1 MLHIYICYIY
11 SWKVET
17 INQLTFCP
25 LCLGQ
30 SSWAAPKYQ
39 TCAGCLSP
47 TLDLSARRP
56 FEPAFSCA
64 QHILGDCG
72 TPKGRTFV
80 SFIHISSLSP
90 ALKCLAILTLARSW
104 SSLVRFSEF
113 SQDLPSLWS
122 IIEPLPSR
130 VDPKWMSEWQMH
142 HRGLN
147 WYLKQHEP
155 QPSAIFEISGQF
167 IRVISI
173 TSNLFH
179 CRVADFQNLLK
190 EWKQRRHFLRQ
201 FVPSPL
207 TVSNRPTVAM
217 RRTKK
222 TVRC

>member
-1 MLHIYICYIY
+1 MLYIYIIY

-104 SSLVRFSEF
+104 SSLVKQFETCWNCV
-113 SQDLPSLWS
+113 SLS
-122 IIEPLPSR
+122 LAKICRAFGLSLNPLPSR
-130 VDPKWMSEWQMH
+130 VDPKWVSEWQMH

-155 QPSAIFEISGQF
+155 QAICNLWDFRIFQASSFGSFPSHQTCSIAGLLISKTSSKSGSNGG
-167 IRVISI
+167 ISWG
-173 TSNLFH
+173 
-179 CRVADFQNLLK
+179 NLL
-190 EWKQRRHFLRQ
+190 LR
-201 FVPSPL
+201 L
-207 TVSNRPTVAM
+207 
-217 RRTKK
+217 
-222 TVRC
+222 

>member
-1 MLHIYICYIY
+1 MLYIYIIY

-90 ALKCLAILTLARSW
+90 ALKCLSILTLARSW
-104 SSLVRFSEF
+104 SSLVKQFETCWNCVSLSLAKICRAFGLSLNLCHPELI
-113 SQDLPSLWS
+113 QNGCPSGKCT
-122 IIEPLPSR
+122 IEAWIDTSNSMNH
-130 VDPKWMSEWQMH
+130 K
-142 HRGLN
+142 
-147 WYLKQHEP
+147 
-155 QPSAIFEISGQF
+155 PSAIFEISGYFRPVHSGHFHHIKPVPLPGCWFPKPPQ
-167 IRVISI
+167 RVEATEAFPEAICC
-173 TSNLFH
+173 F
-179 CRVADFQNLLK
+179 A
-190 EWKQRRHFLRQ
+190 
-201 FVPSPL
+201 
-207 TVSNRPTVAM
+207 SNRL
-217 RRTKK
+217 
-222 TVRC
+222 